1 MENEDVKSLR
11 KQATQYRAI
20 KLKERLERMSE
31 DELKEYRKKRAKYQ
45 RNYINRKKKK
55 SQNQEVK

>member
-31 DELKEYRKKRAKYQ
+31 DD
-45 RNYINRKKKK
+45 
-55 SQNQEVK
+55 